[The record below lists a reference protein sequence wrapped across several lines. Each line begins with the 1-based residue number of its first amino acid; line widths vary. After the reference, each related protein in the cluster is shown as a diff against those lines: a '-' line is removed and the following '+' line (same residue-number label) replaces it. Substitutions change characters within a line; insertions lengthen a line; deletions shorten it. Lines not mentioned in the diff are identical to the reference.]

1 MEIVLAILLFFGGLT
16 LGSMQSSTEG
26 SARQAD
32 AAQSDREDE
41 VSVSPANLMAP
52 RTEPMCHTHEPIYRD
67 LTVPRSEHTGY
78 CDGGCLDE

>member
-41 VSVSPANLMAP
+41 VSVSPANPMAP
-52 RTEPMCHTHEPIYRD
+52 RTEPMCHTQEPIYRD
-67 LTVPRSEHTGY
+67 LTVPRSEHAGY

>member
-32 AAQSDREDE
+32 AAQTDREDA
-41 VSVSPANLMAP
+41 VGVSPANPMAS
-52 RTEPMCHTHEPIYRD
+52 RTEPMCHTQEPIYRD
-67 LTVPRSEHTGY
+67 LTVPRSGHVGD

>member
-26 SARQAD
+26 SARQGD

-41 VSVSPANLMAP
+41 VSVSPANPMAP
-52 RTEPMCHTHEPIYRD
+52 RTEPMCHTQEPIYRD
-67 LTVPRSEHTGY
+67 LTMRRSGHAGY